1 MKIARKKPTT
11 LKKNK
16 VVARPKRSFDAKAF
30 ANSLNSLNK
39 DNYGSAPLAV
49 RLFVIALITALL
61 LGLAYA
67 LLLKPKLEEITAA
80 EAQRDTLLDV
90 YKERESKARQLDVYK
105 DQVAQMEV
113 EFQRL
118 LQQLPTDTRIPE
130 LVEGINMVGSGSNI
144 RFQEISVPEAIE
156 KEFFIEQPINITAL
170 GNYHQFGDFLT
181 GLSALPRIITMHDFE
196 VTRQS
201 GSDIMTETPQLMLKI
216 NTNTYR
222 SKQEAEVAAETEATT
237 DASTETE
244 GGNP

>member
-1 MKIARKKPTT
+1 
-11 LKKNK
+11 
-16 VVARPKRSFDAKAF
+16 
-30 ANSLNSLNK
+30 
-39 DNYGSAPLAV
+39 
-49 RLFVIALITALL
+49 
-61 LGLAYA
+61 
-67 LLLKPKLEEITAA
+67 
-80 EAQRDTLLDV
+80 
-90 YKERESKARQLDVYK
+90 
-105 DQVAQMEV
+105 
-113 EFQRL
+113 
-118 LQQLPTDTRIPE
+118 
-130 LVEGINMVGSGSNI
+130 MVGSGSNI